1 MRIPLPKAKRY
12 LARKVIYGGK
22 EYGLSTVELN
32 AGRIILQPFEKETP
46 STVYV
51 DGAIIVEEEGESGFV
66 LLQDV

>member
-12 LARKVIYGGK
+12 LARKVIYDGK

-32 AGRIILQPFEKETP
+32 AGRIILQPFEKEMP

-51 DGAIIVEEEGESGFV
+51 DGVIIVEEEGESGFV